1 MNKETNSYNLFQNN
15 NMQNNNMQNNNMQNN
30 NMQNNN
36 YTKQS
41 QKTIL
46 ENIKALLD
54 TKTGT
59 IFASAI
65 GMTIAIAF
73 NEFIRSFVLNIL
85 QPMIIQIFY
94 MTRLNNYFDFA
105 TLISEKNNALNLTNF
120 TSSIVTFIF
129 ILFTVYYLKTY
140 ASI

>member
-1 MNKETNSYNLFQNN
+1 MNRQTNSYND
-15 NMQNNNMQNNNMQNN
+15 MQHNDMQYNE
-30 NMQNNN
+30 

-41 QKTIL
+41 KKTIL

-85 QPMIIQIFY
+85 QPMIIQVFY

-120 TSSIVTFIF
+120 ISSIVTFIF